1 MKIFRTTL
9 MLCVLG
15 LASVGA
21 SPNPVAPSLA
31 PSLAPKP
38 LLEQAFTALK
48 VRDWKSAAK
57 AFEAARSEKALEY
70 RALLGLALA
79 YQQLEECPK
88 AISPLREMQQRANRK
103 KLKVTDAK
111 FVRRGLFMLARCY
124 AQGMDAGR
132 SLFILNGYLLDPH
145 KYTNELRQSLNLIDF
160 GGLRTQSDFQSYEKA
175 ARKSLAKIGASAD
188 APATSEFD
196 GGVSGPI
203 WNETTNDPASA
214 PGVGSGSG
222 F

>member
-1 MKIFRTTL
+1 MKMFRTTL

-21 SPNPVAPSLA
+21 SPNPVT

-38 LLEQAFTALK
+38 LLEQAFSALK

-57 AFEAARSEKALEY
+57 SFEAARSEKALEY

-103 KLKVTDAK
+103 KLKVTDA
-111 FVRRGLFMLARCY
+111 
-124 AQGMDAGR
+124 
-132 SLFILNGYLLDPH
+132 
-145 KYTNELRQSLNLIDF
+145 
-160 GGLRTQSDFQSYEKA
+160 
-175 ARKSLAKIGASAD
+175 
-188 APATSEFD
+188 
-196 GGVSGPI
+196 
-203 WNETTNDPASA
+203 
-214 PGVGSGSG
+214 
-222 F
+222 